1 MTATAGVLTH
11 GLAAGSESNLE
22 LRSRARR
29 AGLLYAGGCI
39 AAPFALLYVPKVVFV
54 SGDAAATA
62 DRIRG
67 ARGLVELGMAAELFT
82 CSLIVIALIAL
93 YRLFRD
99 VSQPLATAM
108 VALFFVAVPL
118 QLANLLNT
126 SAALMLTSG
135 TSMLA
140 TFSKEQLDALAY
152 MFMRLHSRGIDI
164 AQIYWGLWLIPYGL
178 VVKRSGFIP
187 GWIGIPLII
196 AGLGYVMISVVSL
209 FFPQYSALLPFLF
222 VLGAGEFPILVW
234 LIGWGA
240 RKDWAQA

>member
-1 MTATAGVLTH
+1 
-11 GLAAGSESNLE
+11 
-22 LRSRARR
+22 
-29 AGLLYAGGCI
+29 
-39 AAPFALLYVPKVVFV
+39 
-54 SGDAAATA
+54 
-62 DRIRG
+62 
-67 ARGLVELGMAAELFT
+67 
-82 CSLIVIALIAL
+82 
-93 YRLFRD
+93 
-99 VSQPLATAM
+99 
-108 VALFFVAVPL
+108 
-118 QLANLLNT
+118 
-126 SAALMLTSG
+126 
-135 TSMLA
+135 
-140 TFSKEQLDALAY
+140 